1 MASGQSWTF
10 WRKVEL
16 FAILFKWT
24 VLCTPRELG
33 LHISMRFGFRI
44 LFSKKIMK
52 IFFEVF
58 LPTKNSQ
65 LAVLQ
70 SIGSKKFNFSNFFEF
85 FQQLCSGRSMK
96 TCNIVNPLD
105 EDLKCILDMVCVQG
119 YIDRTTYEL
128 PNPC

>member
-1 MASGQSWTF
+1 MDRSLRSEGVRTSYFDAF
-10 WRKVEL
+10 WIQDSFFE
-16 FAILFKWT
+16 
-24 VLCTPRELG
+24 
-33 LHISMRFGFRI
+33 
-44 LFSKKIMK
+44 MK
-52 IFFEVF
+52 IYNKIGGF

-70 SIGSKKFNFSNFFEF
+70 SLGSKRFNFSNFFEF